1 MLGSAAGCRNAA
13 DGRKDKHLKMDGVFW
28 FRLIAEFA
36 ELKISPPSVFWEAL
50 CRVTAPSPAPL
61 PDRGEDAG
69 FVPRTNWWL

>member
-28 FRLIAEFA
+28 FGLIAEFA